1 MIVLALGLVKGS
13 EGVGPSLLNLT
24 LLRLLLYGVAYYDMN
39 WMGVMSSSAY
49 RQVDYSL
56 TNTTF
61 MSYSKPARRRS
72 NW

>member
-1 MIVLALGLVKGS
+1 
-13 EGVGPSLLNLT
+13 
-24 LLRLLLYGVAYYDMN
+24 
-39 WMGVMSSSAY
+39 MSSSAY

-72 NW
+72 N